1 MIKYRTESARFVI
14 FGFRVINVLKYSTLI
29 TFGPTKNWKLIPL
42 LYLDLAIMICGNKH
56 LMEKI
61 PFGFIM
67 KKLFESGFIF
77 NLLLKRCNL
86 RLIDY
91 ACKGNN
97 IAAIKE
103 LTRLGTDLNA
113 NVKIVFIRQSI
124 TLWEATIMNC
134 LSFSLKTVPKWSI
147 SLSIFVHWT
156 WVWMK
161 MVEFLKSWLNA
172 ATMSKRTLGR
182 AGIY

>member
-1 MIKYRTESARFVI
+1 MECLTPWFKRNKFCPYCRKRIIFPKWRKPLSKICELCGNGPSNFITRCHHFIHTKKCTNDKIPYRKCPI
-14 FGFRVINVLKYSTLI
+14 CNFRISSNQRAEILNTNHVWTDEEVEADM
-29 TFGPTKNWKLIPL
+29 PL
-42 LYLDLAIMICGNKH
+42 PYLDLAIMICGNEH

-61 PFGFIM
+61 SFGFIM

-113 NVKIVFIRQSI
+113 NV
-124 TLWEATIMNC
+124 NC
-134 LSFSLKTVPKWSI
+134 
-147 SLSIFVHWT
+147 
-156 WVWMK
+156 
-161 MVEFLKSWLNA
+161 
-172 ATMSKRTLGR
+172 
-182 AGIY
+182 